1 MHRQFY
7 TSCLSTFDD
16 SWVPID
22 HFFYAS
28 KKKVLVHL
36 ETHASVRTES
46 GFGVSVI
53 SGTYGKP
60 GYKAEEFDTV
70 PQALRRMAEII
81 EQAEQKK
88 HPVACKCQEPYG
100 ESCALAR
107 RK

>member
-46 GFGVSVI
+46 GFGVSVV

-60 GYKAEEFDTV
+60 GCKAEEFATV
-70 PQALRRMAEII
+70 PEALRRMADII
-81 EQAEQKK
+81 EAKE
-88 HPVACKCQEPYG
+88 G
-100 ESCALAR
+100 R
-107 RK
+107 